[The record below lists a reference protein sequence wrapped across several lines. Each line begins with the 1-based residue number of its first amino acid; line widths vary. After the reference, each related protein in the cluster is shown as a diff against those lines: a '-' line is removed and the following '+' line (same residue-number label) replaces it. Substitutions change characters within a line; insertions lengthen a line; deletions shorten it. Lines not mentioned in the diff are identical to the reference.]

1 MADFHQAGVVTTLH
15 RLEAGNVQ
23 ALEEDL
29 LRFAGHRRITLVLP
43 ALFAEFSR
51 PAIWQIIERLRDV
64 PYLDRLVMSLGKASR
79 EELVLATQA
88 LGQLPFGVRV
98 IWNDGPAMQALYA
111 LLEDHGLSPGE
122 DGKGR
127 SCWIAFGYALQ
138 AGCEVIAVH
147 DCDITTY
154 SRELLAR
161 LCYPVVHPDF
171 AYDFA
176 KGYYARVAGRMHGRV
191 TRLLV
196 TPLIRALQR
205 TIGPAPLLDY
215 LGSFR
220 YALSGEFAMKA
231 DLARVNRLPC
241 NWGLEVGTLVEVYRR
256 CGTRRVCQTEICN
269 HYDHKH
275 QALSAENPQQG
286 LLKMCIDVTATLLG
300 ALADERVVLS
310 GAASRQ
316 LVAAYRCAARDIIE
330 QYRADAA
337 INGLRFDAREE
348 QHMVDVFA
356 EAVRRAC
363 EHQAAG
369 AIVPL
374 MPTWDDVISAIP
386 TFPSLLQQ
394 AVDEDDAVAVAA

>member
-15 RLEAGNVQ
+15 RLEADNVE
-23 ALEEDL
+23 ALERDL
-29 LRFAGHRRITLVLP
+29 LQFAGRRRITLVLP

-51 PAIWQIIERLRDV
+51 PAIWQIIEQLRDV
-64 PYLDRLVMSLGKASR
+64 PYIDRLVMSLGKASR
-79 EELVLATQA
+79 DELVLVKQA
-88 LGQLPFGVRV
+88 LGHLPFSVRV

-138 AGCEVIAVH
+138 AGCDVIAVH

-161 LCYPVVHPDF
+161 LCYPVAHPDF

-176 KGYYARVAGRMHGRV
+176 KGYYARVAGKMHGRV

-196 TPLIRALQR
+196 TPLIRSLQS
-205 TIGPAPLLDY
+205 TFGPAPLLDY

-220 YALSGEFAMKA
+220 YALSGEFAMRA
-231 DLARVNRLPC
+231 DLARVNRLPS
-241 NWGLEVGTLVEVYRR
+241 NWGLEVGTLVEVFRR
-256 CGTRRVCQTEICN
+256 CGTRRVCQTEICS
-269 HYDHKH
+269 HYDHKP
-275 QALSAENPQQG
+275 QALSAGNPRQG

-300 ALADERVVLS
+300 ALQAEGVVLS
-310 GAASRQ
+310 GAASKQ
-316 LVAAYRCAARDIIE
+316 LVAAYRRTARDTIQ

-337 INGLRFDAREE
+337 INGLRFDVREE
-348 QHMVDVFA
+348 QHTVDVFA
-356 EAVRRAC
+356 EAVRTAC
-363 EHQAAG
+363 EHQVSG
-369 AIVPL
+369 AVLPL
-374 MPTWDDVISAIP
+374 MPTWDDVVSAIP
-386 TFPSLLQQ
+386 AFPSLLQQ
-394 AVDEDDAVAVAA
+394 AGDEGDAVAAAA

>member
-1 MADFHQAGVVTTLH
+1 
-15 RLEAGNVQ
+15 
-23 ALEEDL
+23 
-29 LRFAGHRRITLVLP
+29 
-43 ALFAEFSR
+43 
-51 PAIWQIIERLRDV
+51 
-64 PYLDRLVMSLGKASR
+64 
-79 EELVLATQA
+79 
-88 LGQLPFGVRV
+88 
-98 IWNDGPAMQALYA
+98 MQALYA

-138 AGCEVIAVH
+138 AGCDVIAVH

-154 SRELLAR
+154 DRELLAR
-161 LCYPVVHPDF
+161 LCYPVVHPDLEF
-171 AYDFA
+171 DFA
-176 KGYYARVAGRMHGRV
+176 KGYYARVAGKMHGRV

-196 TPLIRALQR
+196 TPLIRALQS
-205 TIGPAPLLDY
+205 TFGPAPLLDY

-231 DLARVNRLPC
+231 DLARVNRLPG

-275 QALSAENPQQG
+275 QALSAGNPRQG

-300 ALADERVVLS
+300 ALAAEGVVPS

-316 LVAAYRCAARDIIE
+316 LLAAYRCTARDTIQ

-337 INGLRFDAREE
+337 INGLRYDIREE

-356 EAVRRAC
+356 EAVRAAC
-363 EHQAAG
+363 DQRVTG
-369 AIVPL
+369 AVLPL
-374 MPTWDDVISAIP
+374 MPTWEEVISAIP
-386 TFPSLLQQ
+386 AFPSLLQQ
-394 AVDEDDAVAVAA
+394 AVDEDAAIAVAA

>member
-23 ALEEDL
+23 ALEQDL
-29 LRFAGHRRITLVLP
+29 LHFADQRRITLVLP

-51 PAIWQIIERLRDV
+51 PAIWQIVEQLQDV
-64 PYLDRLVMSLGKASR
+64 PYIDRLVLSLGKASR
-79 EELVLATQA
+79 DELVLVKQA
-88 LGQLPFGVRV
+88 LGRLPFSVRV
-98 IWNDGPAMQALYA
+98 IWNDGPALQALYA
-111 LLEDHGLSPGE
+111 LLEEHGLSPGE

-138 AGCEVIAVH
+138 AGCDVIAVH

-161 LCYPVVHPDF
+161 LCYPVVHPDLEF
-171 AYDFA
+171 HFA
-176 KGYYARVAGRMHGRV
+176 KGYYARVAGKMNGRV

-196 TPLIRALQR
+196 TPLIRSLQA
-205 TIGPAPLLDY
+205 TFGPVPLLDY

-220 YALSGEFAMKA
+220 YALSGEFAMNA
-231 DLARVNRLPC
+231 DLARVNRLPS
-241 NWGLEVGTLVEVYRR
+241 NWGLEVGALVEVYRR
-256 CGTRRVCQTEICN
+256 CGPRRVCQTEICN

-275 QALSAENPQQG
+275 QALSAGNPRQG

-300 ALADERVVLS
+300 ALADEGVVMS
-310 GAASRQ
+310 DAGSRQ
-316 LVAAYRCAARDIIE
+316 LLPVYRRTARDTIE

-337 INGLRFDAREE
+337 INGLRFDVREE
-348 QHMVDVFA
+348 QHIADVFA
-356 EAVRRAC
+356 EAVRAAC
-363 EHQAAG
+363 AQHVAG
-369 AIVPL
+369 AVVPL
-374 MPTWDDVISAIP
+374 MPTWDQVISAIP
-386 TFPSLLQQ
+386 AFPSLLQQ